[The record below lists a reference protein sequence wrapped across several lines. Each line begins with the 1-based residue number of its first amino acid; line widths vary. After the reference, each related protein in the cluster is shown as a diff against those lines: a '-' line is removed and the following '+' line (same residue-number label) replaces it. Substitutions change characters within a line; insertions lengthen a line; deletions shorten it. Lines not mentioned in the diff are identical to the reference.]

1 MDSLLDR
8 LGLYDFFNII
18 VAGGLVLFYSLE
30 IDSFIVDTASYYFAD
45 TWLFGA
51 VIVGAAYLIGL
62 FCQQIGEFITKT
74 LLKIKSRQVAHLLD
88 KRADVE
94 ERLIKKIT
102 NNKCRKHL
110 VDKLHVIGN
119 DYSVRNYKQYANA
132 ILDEI
137 EEPPHELN
145 PEQLQYVYAH
155 CICYIQNHGKD
166 QKVEKMRALYGMAQ
180 NLVGSGLIVLL
191 SSAFFELLHVGN
203 VSDNYYL
210 VTAIGALVLLAVAFE
225 RVFEYSKLTIRMTMG
240 AYEACLEKQELRKH
254 G

>member
-18 VAGGLVLFYSLE
+18 VAGGIVLFYSLG
-30 IDSFIVDTASYYFAD
+30 IDNFIVDTASFYFAD

-51 VIVGAAYLIGL
+51 VIVGAAYLIGIL
-62 FCQQIGEFITKT
+62 CQQVGEFITKT
-74 LLKIKSRQVAHLLD
+74 VLKIKSRQVVHLLD

-94 ERLIKKIT
+94 ERLSKKIT
-102 NNKCRKHL
+102 NNKLRKSL

-145 PEQLQYVYAH
+145 PNQLQYVYAH
-155 CICYIQNHGKD
+155 CICCIQNRGKN

-180 NLVGSGLIVLL
+180 NLVGAGLIVLL
-191 SSAFFELLHVGN
+191 ASAFLGLFHAGSVR
-203 VSDNYYL
+203 DNYYL

-240 AYEACLEKQELRKH
+240 AYEACLKKL
-254 G
+254 